1 MATTAQWGEF
11 EWGEAEWGSV
21 EEDQLA
27 LEAAVRIPIEW
38 GGTLELIRA
47 THIEIEAT
55 ATVEGSPRIQV
66 EAIGTIATVTALQIE
81 SLAGVGNAA
90 ALVPIE
96 WQAALLVTADPRIP
110 IEVKATIE
118 AAPRIPFESGGVILL
133 EANANLPIETLGQVI
148 GRALLQLE
156 VSGRDDTV
164 LAYVWKV
171 LAPADA
177 VQAYQWLVLPEIVVG
192 AEQGYTWRVVED
204 SAAQGYSWTVIPAAL
219 LELFESQGAGAA
231 VGIAPDTLLPV
242 GRATKD

>member
-1 MATTAQWGEF
+1 MASTAEWGAF
-11 EWGEAEWGSV
+11 EWGEAEWGSL

-47 THIEIEAT
+47 AQIPIEAT
-55 ATVEGSPRIQV
+55 ALIEGSARGPV
-66 EAIGTIATVTALQIE
+66 ESLGSLATVTVFQLEILSGAG
-81 SLAGVGNAA
+81 SLSPVI
-90 ALVPIE
+90 PIE
-96 WQAALLVTADPRIP
+96 WQAAVLVTADPRIP

-118 AAPRIPFESGGVILL
+118 AAPRSPFESGGVILL
-133 EANANLPIETLGQVI
+133 EANANIPIETLGQVI

-156 VSGRDDTV
+156 ISGRDDTV

-177 VQAYQWLVLPEIVVG
+177 VQAYQWLVLPELVVG
-192 AEQGYTWRVVED
+192 AEQGYTWRVIED
-204 SAAQGYSWTVIPAAL
+204 APAQGYTWTVIPAEL
-219 LELFESQGAGAA
+219 LELFESEGVGAA